1 MSSFLFLYM
10 KKFDEY
16 IIEKLKVSTKYPGQ
30 TLGDIYKFTCVDISA
45 FTAGSPEK
53 FLEKI
58 DDVFGIIN
66 LYDLQIK
73 YKDYFKEYADNVDPN
88 INNVEVKKLC
98 KILLNIIFSVPA
110 DKTIYEGLIRLRDA
124 CEIPPYKAKLVNIDS
139 NSVYSKL
146 MYANSLLV
154 YFEFEE
160 R

>member
-1 MSSFLFLYM
+1 M
-10 KKFDEY
+10 KNFDEY
-16 IIEKLKVSTKYPGQ
+16 IIEKLKVSAKYTGQ
-30 TLGDIYKFTCVDISA
+30 TLGDVYKFNCVDISA
-45 FTAGSPEK
+45 FAEGKPES

-58 DDVFGIIN
+58 DDVFGITK
-66 LYDLQIK
+66 LYDLQNK
-73 YKDYFKEYADNVDPN
+73 YTDYFKEYEDNVNPN
-88 INNVEVKKLC
+88 INNEEVKKLC
-98 KILLNIIFSVPA
+98 KILLNIIFSIPSN
-110 DKTIYEGLIRLRDA
+110 KTIYEGLIRLRDD

>member
-1 MSSFLFLYM
+1 M
-10 KKFDEY
+10 KNFDEY
-16 IIEKLKVSTKYPGQ
+16 IIEKLKVSAKYTGQ
-30 TLGDIYKFTCVDISA
+30 TLGDVYKFKCVDVSA
-45 FTAGSPEK
+45 FTEGKPEK
-53 FLEKI
+53 FLETV
-58 DDVFGIIN
+58 DDVFGITK
-66 LYDLQIK
+66 LYELQDK
-73 YKDYFKEYADNVDPN
+73 YGDYFKEYEDNANPN
-88 INNVEVKKLC
+88 INNREVKELS

>member
-1 MSSFLFLYM
+1 M
-10 KKFDEY
+10 KNFDEY
-16 IIEKLKVSTKYPGQ
+16 IIEKLKVSAKYTGQ
-30 TLGDIYKFTCVDISA
+30 TLGDVYKFNCVDISA
-45 FTAGSPEK
+45 FTEGKPES

-58 DDVFGIIN
+58 DDVFGITK
-66 LYDLQIK
+66 LYDLQNK
-73 YKDYFKEYADNVDPN
+73 YTDYFKEYEDNVNPN
-88 INNVEVKKLC
+88 INNEEVKKLC
-98 KILLNIIFSVPA
+98 KILLNIIFSIPSN
-110 DKTIYEGLIRLRDA
+110 KTIYEGLIRLRDD